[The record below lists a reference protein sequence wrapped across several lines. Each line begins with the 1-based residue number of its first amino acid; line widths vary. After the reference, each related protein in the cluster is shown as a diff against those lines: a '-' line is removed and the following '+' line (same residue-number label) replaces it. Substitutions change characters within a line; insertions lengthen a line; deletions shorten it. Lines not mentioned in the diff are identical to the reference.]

1 MNEERK
7 TFKNMTQENYDYIYN
22 MINDIN
28 LYIIDS
34 IDEEYFTTESQDLIG
49 SVIDLLS
56 ELNAL
61 RHYQNL

>member
-22 MINDIN
+22 MIDDIN
-28 LYIIDS
+28 SYIIDS
-34 IDEEYFTTESQDLIG
+34 IDEDYCTTGSQDLIG
-49 SVIDLLS
+49 SIIDLLS
-56 ELNAL
+56 ELNVL